1 MRETLTRDCRSFRR
15 LVRPRIRVVWISRV
29 LGDWIGDVIDG
40 DSSIRVRGAKS
51 RNAAIAV
58 YCAMQRGEKPPAH
71 ITVWGRPT
79 PRITGAHR
87 RVKQMD
93 EKKMNGPISVPRPVH
108 SLVSR
113 CAIEMKP
120 MFIPLKAEY
129 FDAFADGSK
138 REELRRYG
146 PRWNERTCS
155 VGRQVVLSKGYGK
168 QSRMAGR
175 IWKFKQQ
182 HGSLFGSTYKAAI
195 LHVFGTLDIE
205 IACISIEINQ
215 ANTSSTGQEARQ

>member
-1 MRETLTRDCRSFRR
+1 
-15 LVRPRIRVVWISRV
+15 
-29 LGDWIGDVIDG
+29 
-40 DSSIRVRGAKS
+40 
-51 RNAAIAV
+51 
-58 YCAMQRGEKPPAH
+58 MQMKNEN
-71 ITVWGRPT
+71 T
-79 PRITGAHR
+79 
-87 RVKQMD
+87 
-93 EKKMNGPISVPRPVH
+93 NGTASVPRTVDAQ
-108 SLVSR
+108 VSR

-215 ANTSSTGQEARQ
+215 ANARVSGAERTEHAHVGKEII